1 MVASLS
7 ESVRLSPH
15 WQWQQWQGLP
25 YLTCTL
31 LDRWPHGF
39 FTQGF
44 YPRSPQ
50 ELTEILHS
58 GARAYRLQQVH
69 GNRVLTPQEI
79 EAEQTSLED
88 EDWPQGDGAIATQP
102 KQGVWVA
109 SADCTPIL
117 IGDVLTGRVAA
128 LHAGWR
134 GTAQKIISQAVSRF
148 LTMGSVLENLRFA
161 LGPAIAGDVY
171 QVSEQVAAEVAVTL
185 VKSEYVG
192 TVEAVIASLDALPES
207 PILPDE
213 KPGRV
218 RLDVRKVNELQ
229 IKQLGV
235 NENCLAIAPCC
246 TYQEAEYF
254 FSYRRSKAKKVQWSG
269 IIHN

>member
-1 MVASLS
+1 MVASRS

-15 WQWQQWQGLP
+15 WQWKQWQGLP

-39 FTQGF
+39 FTQQF

-50 ELTEILHS
+50 ELTNILHPS
-58 GARAYRLQQVH
+58 AKAYRLQQVH
-69 GNRVLTPQEI
+69 GNRVLTPPEI
-79 EAEQTSLED
+79 EAEQASLED
-88 EDWPQGDGAIATQP
+88 EALPQGDGAIANQP
-102 KQGVWVA
+102 QQGVWVA

-117 IGDVLTGRVAA
+117 IGDILTGRVAA

-134 GTAQKIISQAVSRF
+134 GTAQKIISQAVSRL
-148 LTMGSVLENLRFA
+148 LTMGSVLDNLRFA
-161 LGPAIAGDVY
+161 LGPAITGEMY

-185 VKSEYVG
+185 VQSEYAG
-192 TVEAVIASLDALPES
+192 TAEAVIASLEALPES
-207 PILPDE
+207 PLFPDQ

-235 NENCLAIAPCC
+235 EEGCIAVAPCC
-246 TYQEAEYF
+246 TYQENEYF

-269 IIHN
+269 IINH